1 MKTPFLAIALGL
13 ALGAAA
19 PSLTFAQQPSTST
32 TPTVRQD
39 PSHDGHGQRRRQR
52 RERRRQHRQRRHDR
66 TQRQHPKNAEVTT
79 FTSVEFGAF

>member
-1 MKTPFLAIALGL
+1 MKTQFLAIVL

-19 PSLTFAQQPSTST
+19 PSLTFAQQPSTGSA
-32 TPTVRQD
+32 PTARQD
-39 PSHDGHGQRRRQR
+39 PSQDGHGQRRRQR

-66 TQRQHPKNAEVTT
+66 GQRQHPKNAEVTT